1 MPYGTRNILVLVI
14 GRIEFITITANHSF
28 GTRFKIRNKIRK
40 TAVNS
45 GVITVVRKKMF
56 LTLCQCCIFF
66 VFCLC

>member
-1 MPYGTRNILVLVI
+1 MVLVI

-28 GTRFKIRNKIRK
+28 GTRFKMRSKIREI
-40 TAVNS
+40 AVNN

-66 VFCLC
+66 VLLKRMNLPIE